1 MAARKASGTKSG
13 GLAVVLSG
21 VAARAAADLGAL
33 QALEEAGMKPACV
46 VGVSGGALA
55 GALYCACGGAAA
67 AREALYQT
75 VGQRSWQD
83 LVDIDFEAV
92 ASLADRPH
100 ETAGFVA
107 GQALHEALVATPIGH
122 QGFQH
127 LTVPLLVLACD
138 LNTGRE
144 LVFANQTVDSGP
156 RDYPLFART
165 AADLDRVNV
174 ATACRASMAL
184 PGLFQP
190 LTLDHRCLVDGSLRL
205 GRALNVAAAQ
215 PKVDRILWLHAG
227 LDENDGFS
235 LVMDYAGQSF
245 AACVAHALAVA
256 GADQFDPHTA
266 APALAEKTVRYVNL
280 GVSSV
285 GVAELAKTQA
295 LYESG
300 RRTLAALLSKEELA
314 GGLFAAGGEAIA
326 GALAGDQDEY
336 DGPRWN
342 VTVGRGGN
350 VVAIADRMPP
360 LQQEF
365 GYEFDAY
372 LEQAGLPRLA
382 AREPIETAAWARRQA
397 EATVGL
403 AKLTGHYLLM
413 TLTYCWKGA
422 ALGLKTA
429 WAALALDKVTDS
441 ASRAV
446 AEVAL
451 TVTDTLRKPVPAAET
466 NGAPAAEQSV
476 QAGDD
481 DGETVDADG

>member
-33 QALEEAGMKPACV
+33 QALEEAGLKPACV

-55 GALYCACGGAAA
+55 GALYCAGGGAAA
-67 AREALYQT
+67 AREALYQM

-83 LVDIDFEAV
+83 LVDIDFGAV
-92 ASLADRPH
+92 ANLADRPH

-107 GQALHEALVATPIGH
+107 GQALHEALLATPIGH
-122 QGFQH
+122 QGFPH
-127 LTVPLLVLACD
+127 LAVPLLVLACD

-144 LVFANQTVDSGP
+144 LVFANQSVDSGP
-156 RDYPLFART
+156 PDYPLFART

-205 GRALNVAAAQ
+205 GRALHVAAAQ

-266 APALAEKTVRYVNL
+266 APALADKSVRYVNL

-285 GVAELAKTQA
+285 GVAELTKTQA

-300 RRTLAALLSKEELA
+300 RRTLAALLSKELA
-314 GGLFAAGGEAIA
+314 GGLFAADGEAIA
-326 GALAGDQDEY
+326 GALAGDRDEY

-382 AREPIETAAWARRQA
+382 VREPIETAAWARQQA
-397 EATVGL
+397 EAKFGL
-403 AKLTGHYLLM
+403 GKLTGHYLAK

-446 AEVAL
+446 ASAAL
-451 TVTDTLRKPVPAAET
+451 TITDTLRKPAPPAET
-466 NGAPAAEQSV
+466 NGAPAAEPTV
-476 QAGDD
+476 PAGDD
-481 DGETVDADG
+481 DGETVDADR